1 MSKVAQNKI
10 GAVQQGG
17 NSVGQ
22 ISPTTMMQNMLKENH
37 KKLVAVLGDNA
48 NSFMVSA
55 INLYDRELMGADPQT
70 VMNGLFIAAALK
82 LPIEKNMGFA
92 YIIPYKNNK
101 TGVTTAQF
109 QIGYKGLMQLAL
121 RSGQVKKLN
130 AIEIYEGQI
139 KYFNPLTEEIEFDMT
154 VPRTEVIGY
163 ASYMELVNG
172 FNKIIYVSKEEMEQH
187 ADKFSQA
194 YRYDKNYKKS
204 ASVWSTD
211 FDSMAKK
218 TVIKMMLKFAPLS
231 ADMQMV
237 EKVDQA
243 SVKKADIE
251 IDSNGKGTVLTES
264 IEAEYVD
271 NKKDNTPVSK
281 EDIID
286 LLGDAHNIK
295 VDIKKKASELK
306 IDFDNM
312 NQDDLKTL
320 RDFIDSEID
329 KNMEV

>member
-1 MSKVAQNKI
+1 MTTKIAQNKI
-10 GAVQQGG
+10 GAVSQ
-17 NSVGQ
+17 NNAGQ
-22 ISPTTMMQNMLKENH
+22 VSPTTMMQNMLKENH

-130 AIEIYEGQI
+130 AIEIYDGQI
-139 KYFNPLTEEIEFDMT
+139 KSFNPLTEEIEFDMSA
-154 VPRTEVIGY
+154 PRTDVIGY
-163 ASYMELVNG
+163 AAYMELVNG
-172 FNKIIYVSKEEMEQH
+172 FNKIIYVTKEEMEQH

-237 EKVDQA
+237 EKVDQT
-243 SVKKADIE
+243 SIKKADIE
-251 IDSNGKGTVLTES
+251 IDSTGKGNIITES

-271 NKKDNTPVSK
+271 NKKDTTPVSK
-281 EDIID
+281 DEIID
-286 LLGDAHNIK
+286 LLADAHNVKI
-295 VDIKKKASELK
+295 DIKKKASELK

-312 NQDDLKTL
+312 NKEEYEKL
-320 RDFIDSEID
+320 RTIIDEEID